1 VSNAA
6 TPSPPPVSRQEAMR
20 TLLAG
25 IAADMHAYAGLAAL
39 LEEQFDAAL
48 RHQGPRL
55 GDIAEK
61 ITGMV
66 AEADARRIQRVA
78 LAQHLNGANGTMA
91 QAFALLKPA
100 AREKMEADWLALE
113 ALVIECKRLSKRN
126 ADLLVEQHGIMQRV
140 LHGEEHIYE
149 PI

>member
-1 VSNAA
+1 MSNAA
-6 TPSPPPVSRQEAMR
+6 SPPPVSRQEAMR

-48 RHQGPRL
+48 RHQVPRL

-78 LAQHLNGANGTMA
+78 LAQHLNGPSGTMA

-113 ALVIECKRLSKRN
+113 AQVIECKRLSKRN

>member
-1 VSNAA
+1 MSNAA
-6 TPSPPPVSRQEAMR
+6 SPPPVSRQESMR

-25 IAADMHAYAGLAAL
+25 IAADMQAYAGLAAL

-61 ITGMV
+61 ITATV

>member
-1 VSNAA
+1 
-6 TPSPPPVSRQEAMR
+6 MR
-20 TLLAG
+20 ALLAG
-25 IAADMHAYAGLAAL
+25 IGDDLQAYAGLAAL

-55 GDIAEK
+55 GELAEK
-61 ITGMV
+61 ITAMV
-66 AEADARRIQRVA
+66 AEADARRIERVS
-78 LAQHLNGANGTMA
+78 LAQHLAGPNATMT
-91 QAFALLKPA
+91 QVFALLKA
-100 AREKMEADWLALE
+100 AGREKMEADWLALE

-140 LHGEEHIYE
+140 LHGEEHTYE

>member
-1 VSNAA
+1 MSHAA
-6 TPSPPPVSRQEAMR
+6 PAPASRQDAMR
-20 TLLAG
+20 ALLAG
-25 IAADMHAYAGLAAL
+25 IADDMQAYAGLAAL

-55 GDIAEK
+55 ADIAAK
-61 ITGMV
+61 ITAMV
-66 AEADARRIQRVA
+66 AEADARRIDRVA
-78 LAQHLNGANGTMA
+78 LAQHLNGPNGTMA

-100 AREKMEADWLALE
+100 GREKMAADWQALE

-126 ADLLVEQHGIMQRV
+126 ADLLVQQHGIMQRV

>member
-1 VSNAA
+1 MSNPA
-6 TPSPPPVSRQEAMR
+6 SPPPVSRQEAMR
-20 TLLAG
+20 ALLAG
-25 IAADMHAYAGLAAL
+25 IAADMQAYAGLAAL

-61 ITGMV
+61 ITATV

-91 QAFALLKPA
+91 QAFSLLKPA

>member
-1 VSNAA
+1 
-6 TPSPPPVSRQEAMR
+6 MR
-20 TLLAG
+20 ALLAG
-25 IAADMHAYAGLAAL
+25 IADDLHAYAGLGAL

-61 ITGMV
+61 ITAMV
-66 AEADARRIQRVA
+66 AEADARRIERVA
-78 LAQHLNGANGTMA
+78 LAQHLNGPNATMA

-100 AREKMEADWLALE
+100 GREKMEADWLALE
-113 ALVIECKRLSKRN
+113 ALVTECKRLSKRN

-140 LHGEEHIYE
+140 LHGEEHTYE